1 MAPWV
6 AFGGTRDRDRY
17 VGGNEAPGA
26 GPFGSRC
33 SGGVRSGLNDGSEGG
48 EGTESWWRWWTEVPS
63 RPGPWCS
70 GARGPRATVGEV
82 DGVSGANG
90 V

>member
-33 SGGVRSGLNDGSEGG
+33 GGGVRSGLNDGSEGG
-48 EGTESWWRWWTEVPS
+48 EGTESWWTEVPG